1 MPHILITGA
10 GGFLGQDLAVAL
22 LKADPS
28 LDLTLTDIHEPSK
41 PPSSSTVT
49 SLALN
54 LTDASAVA
62 KLLEPSYDAVY
73 LLHGL
78 MSGGAEANLELGWT
92 VNFDSHR
99 IILDTLRKSHPGTKV
114 IFPSSLAVYG
124 PQQQTTL
131 VSETTVPQ
139 PQSSYGAQKLMI
151 ETYLNDFSRRGLL
164 DGRVVRLPTIIV
176 RPGAPSAAA
185 SSFCSAIIR
194 EPVAGV
200 PTTLPVPKSLA
211 LWVCSPTTV
220 IENLIRIKDVPS
232 SKFGIWRT
240 VNLPGITVTVQEMLD
255 ALRDIRGE
263 DALKLIKDEHDA
275 KIEGIVGSW
284 PARSET
290 SRADG
295 LGMKADS
302 GLIENIK
309 TFVARYGQ

>member
-22 LKADPS
+22 QKADPS
-28 LDLTLTDIHEPSK
+28 LDLTLTDIHEPSSSS
-41 PPSSSTVT
+41 SSSTVT
-49 SLALN
+49 PLALN
-54 LTDASAVA
+54 LTDASALA
-62 KLLEPSYDAVY
+62 WLLKPSYDAVY

-92 VNFDSHR
+92 VSFDSHR
-99 IILDTLRKSHPGTKV
+99 IILDTLRKSHPGTK
-114 IFPSSLAVYG
+114 
-124 PQQQTTL
+124 
-131 VSETTVPQ
+131 
-139 PQSSYGAQKLMI
+139 SSYGAQKLMI
-151 ETYLNDFSRRGLL
+151 ETYLNDFSRCGLL
-164 DGRVVRLPTIIV
+164 DGRIIRLPTINV
-176 RPGAPSAAA
+176 RFGAPGAAA

-194 EPVAGV
+194 EPIAEV

-211 LWVCSPTTV
+211 LWVCSPTNV

-240 VNLPGITVTVQEMLD
+240 VNLPGITVIVQELLD

-263 DALKLIKDEHDA
+263 DALKLIKDGYDA

-284 PARSET
+284 PARFEM

-295 LGMKADS
+295 LGMKAD
-302 GLIENIK
+302 GGPIENIK